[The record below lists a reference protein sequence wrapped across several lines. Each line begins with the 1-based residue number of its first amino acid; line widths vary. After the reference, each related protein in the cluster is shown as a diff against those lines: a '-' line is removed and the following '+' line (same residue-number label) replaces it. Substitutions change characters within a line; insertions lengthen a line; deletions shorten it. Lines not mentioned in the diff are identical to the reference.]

1 MDNYSRYK
9 LEHVFANN
17 FNSPLFPVLA
27 NLYYEKE
34 EYQRALKVCTIGLK
48 NDSNN
53 HLGKYILSKI
63 YLKLKREIE
72 AEKLLKDIVDNDVHN
87 IDALLLLIDVKK
99 KLKRSNITI
108 IKYINYAENFIK
120 NSSGQPRKTRK
131 KKRTRTNPKTSFI
144 INPDMATKT
153 MYSLLI
159 KQKKYHMARNILS
172 AMAKQKK
179 HKSFVNVEIKKI
191 EKHITNKDKA

>member
-17 FNSPLFPVLA
+17 FNSPIFPVLA

-53 HLGKYILSKI
+53 HIGKYILSKI

-72 AEKLLKDIVDNDVHN
+72 AEKLLKDITDNDVNN
-87 IDALLLLIDVKK
+87 INALLLLIDVKK
-99 KLKRSNITI
+99 KLKRGNITI
-108 IKYINYAENFIK
+108 KKYIKYSENFIK
-120 NSSGQPRKTRK
+120 SNSDQPRKKNKEKKDRK
-131 KKRTRTNPKTSFI
+131 QSPNSF
-144 INPDMATKT
+144 
-153 MYSLLI
+153 Y
-159 KQKKYHMARNILS
+159 Y
-172 AMAKQKK
+172 
-179 HKSFVNVEIKKI
+179 
-191 EKHITNKDKA
+191 

>member
-72 AEKLLKDIVDNDVHN
+72 AEKLLKDIIDNDVHN

-120 NSSGQPRKTRK
+120 NSSGQTRK
-131 KKRTRTNPKTSFI
+131 IRKNKRTRNNPQTSFI
-144 INPDMATKT
+144 INPNMATKT
-153 MYSLLI
+153 MYNLLL
-159 KQKKYHMARNILS
+159 KQKKYHMASNILS

-191 EKHITNKDKA
+191 AKHITNKDKT